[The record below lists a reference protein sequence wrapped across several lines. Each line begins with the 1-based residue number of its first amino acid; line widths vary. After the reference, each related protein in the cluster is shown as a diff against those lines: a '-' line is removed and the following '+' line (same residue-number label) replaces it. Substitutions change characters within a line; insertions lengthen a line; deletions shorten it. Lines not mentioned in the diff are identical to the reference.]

1 MSQIGYDVSRF
12 DVPQMY
18 GGRSIIDCP
27 STWKGTFNSGYLIPF
42 FWVPVLPG
50 DTMHLN
56 TTFFCRMSTQVLPPM
71 DNIYLDF
78 HFWYVADRLRWSNFR
93 KFMGEQENPGDSVDY
108 VEPIVNSGKDG
119 FDYET
124 VFDYIGVPPKVPNL
138 DVNAGLFRDMV
149 LIWNNFYRDE
159 NLQKSLPVNL
169 GDGPDPVTN
178 FPLLRRGKRGDY
190 FTVGM
195 ISPQKFGQP
204 VTLPLGQSAPVYAG
218 SVRHNLSF
226 GSLGINPICF
236 SVRASDGVWE
246 DLGGVNNSIGILGS
260 DGVTSTLPQGALYGS
275 GNAPAIAGNHV
286 FTPNNLYADLSD
298 ASSATINTIRQAVA
312 LQHFLE
318 RDMIR
323 GTRYFELVKSHFGVD
338 AEEPGW
344 LPEFIGG
351 TTSMIQTNVVPQTS
365 ASVDGVT
372 PQGNLSAYST
382 AGGTQ
387 IGFTRSFVEHGF
399 IIGFV
404 SARTDLTYQQGLDRL
419 LTKRTRYDYYWDELA
434 HLGYQDVRNKE
445 IYAQGKDVLN
455 STGTPVDE
463 DTFNYN
469 VRYDE
474 YRYKTS
480 LITGK
485 FRSSHPQSLQNYH
498 YSQYFANLPK
508 FNEEFIQVP
517 VGEDSPIRRSLAVT
531 DEPEFM
537 MDCFHDLT
545 KYTSVD
551 VDGTPGLMRL

>member
-18 GGRSIIDCP
+18 GGRSVIECP
-27 STWKGTFNSGYLIPF
+27 SNWKGTFNSGYLIPF
-42 FWVPVLPG
+42 FWCPVLPG

-56 TTFFCRMSTQVLPPM
+56 TTFFCRMSTQALPPM

-78 HFWYVADRLRWSNFR
+78 HFWFVADRLRWNNFR
-93 KFMGEQENPGDSVDY
+93 KFMGEQDNPGDSVDF
-108 VEPIVNSGKDG
+108 VEPVINSGKDG

-124 VFDYIGVPPKVPNL
+124 VFDYVGVPPKVPNL

-159 NLQKSLPVNL
+159 NLQKSLPINL
-169 GDGPDPVTN
+169 GDGPDPVSN

-204 VTLPLGQSAPVYAG
+204 VTLPLGQSAPVYMRQDNT
-218 SVRHNLSF
+218 VDYNKLSALTLYDNT
-226 GSLGINPICF
+226 GKRIS
-236 SVRASDGVWE
+236 SDGTHHFLSVSGGTTYSINQHPTDTVGYPAFVSAYV
-246 DLGGVNNSIGILGS
+246 DL
-260 DGVTSTLPQGALYGS
+260 TS
-275 GNAPAIAGNHV
+275 
-286 FTPNNLYADLSD
+286 

-338 AEEPGW
+338 AEEPSW

-419 LTKRTRYDYYWDELA
+419 LTKRTRYDYYWDDLA
-434 HLGYQDVRNKE
+434 HLGYQDVKNKE
-445 IYAQGKDVLN
+445 IYAQGKNVLN
-455 STGTPVDE
+455 SAGTPVDE

-531 DEPEFM
+531 TEPEFM

-551 VDGTPGLMRL
+551 VDGTPGLLRL

>member
-1 MSQIGYDVSRF
+1 MAQIGYDVSRF

-18 GGRSIIDCP
+18 GGRSIIECP

-42 FWVPVLPG
+42 FWCPVLPG
-50 DTMHLN
+50 DTIHLN

-78 HFWYVADRLRWSNFR
+78 HFWYVADRLRWNNFR

-108 VEPIVNSGKDG
+108 VEPVINSGKSG

-124 VFDYIGVPPKVPNL
+124 VFDYVGVPTKVPNL

-159 NLQKSLPVNL
+159 NLQDSLPVNL
-169 GDGPDPVTN
+169 GDGPDDVKN

-190 FTVGM
+190 FTTGM

-204 VTLPLGQSAPVYAG
+204 VTLPLGNKAPVYG
-218 SVRHNLSF
+218 TGKSIRF
-226 GSLGINPICF
+226 TDTQ
-236 SVRASDGVWE
+236 SDAVYA
-246 DLGGVNNSIGILGS
+246 L
-260 DGVTSTLPQGALYGS
+260 QRLYGGS
-275 GNAPAIAGNHV
+275 GTPTSSNVRLYTTSGTPSTNTNSSLKIAEKELGV
-286 FTPNNLYADLSD
+286 DSQMYADLSD
-298 ASSATINTIRQAVA
+298 ATSATINTVRTAFA

-318 RDMIR
+318 RDMVR
-323 GTRYFELVKSHFGVD
+323 GTRYYELIKSHFGVD
-338 AEEPGW
+338 AEEPSW

-365 ASVDGVT
+365 GTTDSS
-372 PQGNLSAYST
+372 PQGNLAAYST
-382 AGGTQ
+382 SGGTE
-387 IGFTRSFVEHGF
+387 IGFTHSFIDHGF
-399 IIGFV
+399 IIGFAC
-404 SARTDLTYQQGLDRL
+404 ARTDLTYQQGIDRL

-434 HLGYQDVRNKE
+434 HLGYQDVKNKE
-445 IYAQGKDVLN
+445 IFAQGKDVKDSLGN
-455 STGTPVDE
+455 VVD
-463 DTFNYN
+463 DGVFNYN

-474 YRYKTS
+474 YRFKNS
-480 LITGK
+480 LITGR

-498 YSQYFANLPK
+498 YSQYFKNLPK

-517 VGEDSPIRRSLAVT
+517 VGEDSPIRRSLAVL

-537 MDCFHDLT
+537 MDCYHDLV
-545 KYTSVD
+545 KFTSVD

>member
-1 MSQIGYDVSRF
+1 MLQIGYDVSRF

-18 GGRSIIDCP
+18 GTRSIIECP

-42 FWVPVLPG
+42 FWCPVLPG

-78 HFWYVADRLRWSNFR
+78 HFWFVADRLRWTNFR

-108 VEPIVNSGKDG
+108 VEPVINSGTNG
-119 FDYET
+119 FEYES
-124 VFDYIGVPPKVPNL
+124 VFDYVGVPPKIPNL
-138 DVNAGLFRDMV
+138 DVNAGLFRDMI

-159 NLQKSLPVNL
+159 NLQDALPVNL
-169 GDGPDPVTN
+169 DDGPDSVSN

-204 VTLPLGQSAPVYAG
+204 VSLPLGQKAPVIGVSPLNFTTKGTTSPVPTMLYINTDHPSG
-218 SVRHNLSF
+218 SSHPTGLDVM
-226 GSLGINPICF
+226 INK
-236 SVRASDGVWE
+236 SVVGDNPDSNNHGLYYSSGLQV
-246 DLGGVNNSIGILGS
+246 DLTNA
-260 DGVTSTLPQGALYGS
+260 TSS
-275 GNAPAIAGNHV
+275 
-286 FTPNNLYADLSD
+286 
-298 ASSATINTIRQAVA
+298 TINTIRQAVA

-338 AEEPGW
+338 AEEPSW

-365 ASVDGVT
+365 GTTDSS
-372 PQGNLSAYST
+372 PQANLSAYST

-404 SARTDLTYQQGLDRL
+404 CARTDLTYQQGLDRL
-419 LTKRTRYDYYWDELA
+419 LTKRTRYDYYWDDLA
-434 HLGYQDVRNKE
+434 HLGYQDVKNKE
-445 IYAQGKDVLN
+445 IYAQGKNVLN
-455 STGTPVDE
+455 SSGTPVDE

-474 YRYKTS
+474 YRFKTS

-498 YSQYFANLPK
+498 YSQYFDNLPK

-531 DEPEFM
+531 TEPEFM

-551 VDGTPGLMRL
+551 VDGTPGLLRL

>member
-1 MSQIGYDVSRF
+1 MNAHLIGKVH
-12 DVPQMY
+12 
-18 GGRSIIDCP
+18 
-27 STWKGTFNSGYLIPF
+27 FNSGYLIPF
-42 FWVPVLPG
+42 FWCPVLPG

-56 TTFFCRMSTQVLPPM
+56 STFFCRMSTQVLPPM

-78 HFWYVADRLRWSNFR
+78 HFWYVADRLRWDNFR
-93 KFMGEQENPGDSVDY
+93 KFMGEQENPGDSIDY
-108 VEPIVNSGKDG
+108 VEPVINSGSNG
-119 FDYET
+119 FDFES
-124 VFDYIGVPPKVPNL
+124 VFDYVGVPPKIPNL

-169 GDGPDPVTN
+169 GDGPDPVAN

-204 VTLPLGQSAPVYAG
+204 VTLPLGHSAPVVTTDVRNTVKAPLVWAG
-218 SVRHNLSF
+218 SVTPT
-226 GSLGINPICF
+226 GSY
-236 SVRASDGVWE
+236 SD
-246 DLGGVNNSIGILGS
+246 ITGS
-260 DGVTSTLPQGALYGS
+260 Y
-275 GNAPAIAGNHV
+275 NV
-286 FTPNNLYADLSD
+286 FTKGNQTVGRELTPDPASYYLAPVNLHADLTD
-298 ASSATINTIRQAVA
+298 ASSATINTIRQAIA

-338 AEEPGW
+338 AEEPSW

-365 ASVDGVT
+365 GTTDSS

-419 LTKRTRYDYYWDELA
+419 LTKRTRYDYYWDDLA
-434 HLGYQDVRNKE
+434 HLGYQDVKNKE
-445 IYAQGKDVLN
+445 IYAQGKNVLN
-455 STGTPVDE
+455 SAGTPVDE

-531 DEPEFM
+531 TEPEFM
-537 MDCFHDLT
+537 MDCFHDLV

-551 VDGTPGLMRL
+551 VDGTPGLLRL

>member
-1 MSQIGYDVSRF
+1 MSQIGYDVNRF

-18 GGRSIIDCP
+18 GARSLIECP

-78 HFWYVADRLRWSNFR
+78 HFWYVADRLRWKNFR
-93 KFMGEQENPGDSVDY
+93 KFMGEQDNPGDSVDY
-108 VEPIVNSGKDG
+108 VEPIINSGNSG
-119 FDYET
+119 FDYDS
-124 VFDYIGVPPKVPNL
+124 VFDYIGVPPKIPNL
-138 DVNAGLFRDMV
+138 DVNSGLFRDMV

-159 NLQKSLPVNL
+159 NLQDSLPVNL
-169 GDGPDPVTN
+169 DDGPDPVSN

-190 FTVGM
+190 FTCGM

-204 VTLPLGQSAPVYAG
+204 VTLPLGSTAPVIGNSPIRFSLVG
-218 SVRHNLSF
+218 SPDESHNLSAEAVP
-226 GSLGINPICF
+226 N
-236 SVRASDGVWE
+236 
-246 DLGGVNNSIGILGS
+246 
-260 DGVTSTLPQGALYGS
+260 TSTYSRVNFNGSTHSLSGAQRNLIYSS
-275 GNAPAIAGNHV
+275 GLQV
-286 FTPNNLYADLSD
+286 DLTS
-298 ASSATINTIRQAVA
+298 ATSATINTIRQAVA

-338 AEEPGW
+338 AEEPCW

-365 ASVDGVT
+365 GTTSDS
-372 PQGNLSAYST
+372 PQANLSAYST

-387 IGFTRSFVEHGF
+387 VGFTRSFVEHGF

-419 LTKRTRYDYYWDELA
+419 LTKRTRYDYYWDDLA
-434 HLGYQDVRNKE
+434 HLGYQAVKNKE
-445 IYAQGKDVLN
+445 IFAQGKNVLN
-455 STGTPVDE
+455 SSGTPVDE

-474 YRYKTS
+474 YRFKTS
-480 LITGK
+480 LITGR

-508 FNEEFIQVP
+508 FNDEFIQVP
-517 VGEDSPIRRSLAVT
+517 VGENSPIRRSLAVVT
-531 DEPEFM
+531 EPEFM
-537 MDCFHDLT
+537 MDCYHDLT

-551 VDGTPGLMRL
+551 VDGTPGLLRL

>member
-18 GGRSIIDCP
+18 GTRSVIECP
-27 STWKGTFNSGYLIPF
+27 SNWKGTFNSGYLIPF
-42 FWVPVLPG
+42 FWCPVLPG

-78 HFWYVADRLRWSNFR
+78 HFWFVADRLRWNNFR

-108 VEPIVNSGKDG
+108 VEPVINSGKNG
-119 FDYET
+119 FDYES

-159 NLQKSLPVNL
+159 NLQESLPVNL

-204 VTLPLGQSAPVYAG
+204 VSLPLGSQAPVYAG
-218 SVRHNLSF
+218 SNHSLSPQAQSIQPMRFGFRATSGEWITGIGKPELLGVSGSTGDSGCTLTGVPTTDAINTHVYTPRNLF
-226 GSLGINPICF
+226 
-236 SVRASDGVWE
+236 
-246 DLGGVNNSIGILGS
+246 
-260 DGVTSTLPQGALYGS
+260 
-275 GNAPAIAGNHV
+275 
-286 FTPNNLYADLSD
+286 ADLTQ

-338 AEEPGW
+338 AEEPSW

-372 PQGNLSAYST
+372 PQANLSAYST

-404 SARTDLTYQQGLDRL
+404 CARTDLTYQQGLDRL
-419 LTKRTRYDYYWDELA
+419 LTKRTRYDYYWDDLA
-434 HLGYQDVRNKE
+434 HLGYQDVKNKE
-445 IYAQGKDVLN
+445 IYAQGKNVLN
-455 STGTPVDE
+455 SSGSPVDD

-474 YRYKTS
+474 YRFKTS

-517 VGEDSPIRRSLAVT
+517 VDKDSPIRRSLAVVT
-531 DEPEFM
+531 EPEFM

-551 VDGTPGLMRL
+551 VDGTPGLLRL

>member
-18 GGRSIIDCP
+18 GTRSIIECP
-27 STWKGTFNSGYLIPF
+27 SDWKGTFNSGYLIPF
-42 FWVPVLPG
+42 FWCPVLPG

-56 TTFFCRMSTQVLPPM
+56 STFFCRMSTQVLPPM

-78 HFWYVADRLRWSNFR
+78 HFWYVADRLRWKNFR

-108 VEPIVNSGKDG
+108 VEPVINSGKNG
-119 FDYET
+119 FDFES
-124 VFDYIGVPPKVPNL
+124 VFDYIGVSPKVPNL

-159 NLQKSLPVNL
+159 NLQDALPVNL
-169 GDGPDPVTN
+169 GDGPDPVSN

-190 FTVGM
+190 FTCGM

-204 VTLPLGQSAPVYAG
+204 VTLPLGQSAPVYG
-218 SVRHNLSF
+218 LKNSTTGQL
-226 GSLGINPICF
+226 NPIRLQYIVP
-236 SVRASDGVWE
+236 SH
-246 DLGGVNNSIGILGS
+246 
-260 DGVTSTLPQGALYGS
+260 
-275 GNAPAIAGNHV
+275 GNAVFEMTRQGGTGATVNAMFNTREGVGDSAQGNVSIASKEYYEGKN
-286 FTPNNLYADLSD
+286 FAPLYADLTD
-298 ASSATINTIRQAVA
+298 ATSATINTIRQAVA

-338 AEEPGW
+338 AEEPSW

-365 ASVDGVT
+365 GSTEAS
-372 PQGNLSAYST
+372 PQANLSAYST

-404 SARTDLTYQQGLDRL
+404 CARTDLTYQQGIDRL
-419 LTKRTRYDYYWDELA
+419 LTKRSRYDYYWDDLA
-434 HLGYQDVRNKE
+434 HLGYQAVKNKE

-455 STGTPVDE
+455 SVGTPVDE

-474 YRYKTS
+474 YRFKTS

-498 YSQYFANLPK
+498 YSQYFGNLPK

-517 VGEDSPIRRSLAVT
+517 VGEDSPIRRSLAVQT
-531 DEPEFM
+531 EPEFM
-537 MDCFHDLT
+537 MDCFHDLI

-551 VDGTPGLMRL
+551 VDGTPGLLRL

>member
-18 GGRSIIDCP
+18 GTRSIIECP
-27 STWKGTFNSGYLIPF
+27 SNWKGTFNSGYLIPF
-42 FWVPVLPG
+42 FWCPVLPG

-78 HFWYVADRLRWSNFR
+78 HFWYVSDRLRWKNFR
-93 KFMGEQENPGDSVDY
+93 KFMGEQENPGDSVDF
-108 VEPIVNSGKDG
+108 VEPVINSGKNG
-119 FDYET
+119 FDYES

-159 NLQKSLPVNL
+159 NLQDSLPVNL
-169 GDGPDPVTN
+169 DDGPDPVSN

-204 VTLPLGQSAPVYAG
+204 VTLPLGQSAPVYG
-218 SVRHNLSF
+218 VENNRRGLNLVYSNPAHGQAQF
-226 GSLGINPICF
+226 ALQRDVISGVTNKGNATIYTVSGTPSSGNHEVSIAPKSLG
-236 SVRASDGVWE
+236 
-246 DLGGVNNSIGILGS
+246 L
-260 DGVTSTLPQGALYGS
+260 TPQ
-275 GNAPAIAGNHV
+275 
-286 FTPNNLYADLSD
+286 LYADLTD
-298 ASSATINTIRQAVA
+298 ATSSTINTIRQAVA

-338 AEEPGW
+338 AEEPSW

-365 ASVDGVT
+365 GTTTDS
-372 PQGNLSAYST
+372 PQANLSAYST

-404 SARTDLTYQQGLDRL
+404 CARTDLTYQQGLDRL
-419 LTKRTRYDYYWDELA
+419 LTKRTRYDYYWDDLA
-434 HLGYQDVRNKE
+434 HLGYQDVKNKE

-455 STGTPVDE
+455 SSGTPVDE

-474 YRYKTS
+474 YRFKTS

-531 DEPEFM
+531 TEPEFM
-537 MDCFHDLT
+537 MDCFHDLI

-551 VDGTPGLMRL
+551 VDGTPGLLRL

>member
-18 GGRSIIDCP
+18 GTRSVIECP
-27 STWKGTFNSGYLIPF
+27 SNWKGTFNSGYLIPF
-42 FWVPVLPG
+42 FWCPVLPG

-78 HFWYVADRLRWSNFR
+78 HFWFVADRLRWNNFR

-108 VEPIVNSGKDG
+108 VEPVINSGTNG
-119 FDYET
+119 FDYES

-159 NLQKSLPVNL
+159 NLQDSLPVNL
-169 GDGPDPVTN
+169 GDGPDPVSN

-195 ISPQKFGQP
+195 ISPQKFGQS
-204 VTLPLGQSAPVYAG
+204 VTLPLGSTAPVYGLKNPTTGQLNPMRFQYIVPSHGTAVFEMTRQG
-218 SVRHNLSF
+218 GTGATVNAMLNTREGTGDTAQGNVSV
-226 GSLGINPICF
+226 
-236 SVRASDGVWE
+236 ASKEYYEGK
-246 DLGGVNNSIGILGS
+246 N
-260 DGVTSTLPQGALYGS
+260 Y
-275 GNAPAIAGNHV
+275 AP
-286 FTPNNLYADLSD
+286 LYADLTD
-298 ASSATINTIRQAVA
+298 ATSATINTIRQAVA

-338 AEEPGW
+338 AEEPSW

-365 ASVDGVT
+365 GTTDAS
-372 PQGNLSAYST
+372 PQANLSAYST

-404 SARTDLTYQQGLDRL
+404 CARTDLTYQQGLDRL
-419 LTKRTRYDYYWDELA
+419 LSKRTRYDYYWDDLA
-434 HLGYQDVRNKE
+434 HLGYQDVKNKE
-445 IYAQGKDVLN
+445 IFAQGKNVLN
-455 STGTPVDE
+455 TAGSPVDD

-474 YRYKTS
+474 YRFKTS

-517 VGEDSPIRRSLAVT
+517 VGKDSPIRRSLAVV
-531 DEPEFM
+531 DEPEFL
-537 MDCFHDLT
+537 MDCYHDLV

>member
-18 GGRSIIDCP
+18 GGRSVIECP
-27 STWKGTFNSGYLIPF
+27 SNWKGTFNSGYLIPF
-42 FWVPVLPG
+42 FWCPVLPG

-78 HFWYVADRLRWSNFR
+78 HFWYVADRLRWNNFR
-93 KFMGEQENPGDSVDY
+93 KFMGEQENPGDSIDF
-108 VEPIVNSGKDG
+108 VEPVINSGKDG

-124 VFDYIGVPPKVPNL
+124 VFDYVGVPPKVPNL
-138 DVNAGLFRDMV
+138 DVDAGLFRDMV

-169 GDGPDPVTN
+169 DDGPDPVTN

-204 VTLPLGQSAPVYAG
+204 VTLPLGQSAPVLTSHDPVVSGPHPSLAWKLVSGASSAFPSPSY
-218 SVRHNLSF
+218 
-226 GSLGINPICF
+226 SLG
-236 SVRASDGVWE
+236 
-246 DLGGVNNSIGILGS
+246 
-260 DGVTSTLPQGALYGS
+260 TSTANRGSFDTCLLGASGSSVIGNSDLY
-275 GNAPAIAGNHV
+275 PD
-286 FTPNNLYADLSD
+286 NLYADLTN
-298 ASSATINTIRQAVA
+298 ASSATINTIRQAIA

-338 AEEPGW
+338 AEEPSW

-365 ASVDGVT
+365 GTTDAS
-372 PQGNLSAYST
+372 PQANLSAYST

-419 LTKRTRYDYYWDELA
+419 LTKRTRYDYYWDDLA
-434 HLGYQDVRNKE
+434 HLGYQDVKNKE

-455 STGTPVDE
+455 SAGTPVDE

-531 DEPEFM
+531 TEPEFM
-537 MDCFHDLT
+537 MDCFLDLT

>member
-18 GGRSIIDCP
+18 GTRSIIECP

-42 FWVPVLPG
+42 FWCPVLPG

-78 HFWYVADRLRWSNFR
+78 HFWFVADRLRWNNFR
-93 KFMGEQENPGDSVDY
+93 KFMGEQENPGDSVDF
-108 VEPIVNSGKDG
+108 VEPVINSGKNG
-119 FDYET
+119 FEYES
-124 VFDYIGVPPKVPNL
+124 VFDYVGVPPKIPNL

-159 NLQKSLPVNL
+159 NLQDSLPVNL
-169 GDGPDPVTN
+169 GDGPDPVSN

-204 VTLPLGQSAPVYAG
+204 VTLPLGQKAPIIANSAFQLTSDKVSTVHSLYTTADANVDGHPSSSDVYIAKAVRGNVSGTETVPLKYGAG
-218 SVRHNLSF
+218 LEV
-226 GSLGINPICF
+226 
-236 SVRASDGVWE
+236 
-246 DLGGVNNSIGILGS
+246 DL
-260 DGVTSTLPQGALYGS
+260 T
-275 GNAPAIAGNHV
+275 NA
-286 FTPNNLYADLSD
+286 T
-298 ASSATINTIRQAVA
+298 SATINTIRQAVA

-338 AEEPGW
+338 AEEPSW

-351 TTSMIQTNVVPQTS
+351 TTSMIQTNVVAQTS
-365 ASVDGVT
+365 GTTDAS

-404 SARTDLTYQQGLDRL
+404 CARTDLTYQQGLDRL
-419 LTKRTRYDYYWDELA
+419 LTKRTRYDYYWDDLA
-434 HLGYQDVRNKE
+434 HLGYQNVKNKE
-445 IYAQGKDVLN
+445 IYAQGKNVLN
-455 STGTPVDE
+455 SSGTPVDE

-474 YRYKTS
+474 YRFKTS

-498 YSQYFANLPK
+498 YSQYFDNLPK

-531 DEPEFM
+531 TEPEFM
-537 MDCFHDLT
+537 MDCFHDLI

-551 VDGTPGLMRL
+551 VDGTPGLLRL

>member
-78 HFWYVADRLRWSNFR
+78 HFWFVADRLRWNNFR
-93 KFMGEQENPGDSVDY
+93 KFMGEQENPGDSIDY
-108 VEPIVNSGKDG
+108 VEPVVNSGKTG

-138 DVNAGLFRDMV
+138 DVDCGLFRDMV

-169 GDGPDPVTN
+169 DDGPDPITN

-204 VTLPLGQSAPVYAG
+204 VTLPLGHYAPVITSPDH
-218 SVRHNLSF
+218 SVSGPHP
-226 GSLGINPICF
+226 SLGWKHI
-236 SVRASDGVWE
+236 SGS
-246 DLGGVNNSIGILGS
+246 NSAFPTPGYLIGTDTANRGSFQTNLFTLGS
-260 DGVTSTLPQGALYGS
+260 SNVVANSDIYPD
-275 GNAPAIAGNHV
+275 
-286 FTPNNLYADLSD
+286 NLIADLTS
-298 ASSATINTIRQAVA
+298 ASSATINTIRQAFA

-338 AEEPGW
+338 SEEPSW

-434 HLGYQDVRNKE
+434 HLGYQEVKNKE
-445 IYAQGKDVLN
+445 IFAQGKDV
-455 STGTPVDE
+455 VDSIGVPIDE
-463 DTFNYN
+463 GTFNYN

-480 LITGK
+480 LITGR

-498 YSQYFANLPK
+498 YSQYFGELPK

-517 VGEDSPIRRSLAVT
+517 VGEDSPIRRSLAVV

-545 KYTSVD
+545 KFTSVD

>member
-1 MSQIGYDVSRF
+1 
-12 DVPQMY
+12 
-18 GGRSIIDCP
+18 
-27 STWKGTFNSGYLIPF
+27 
-42 FWVPVLPG
+42 
-50 DTMHLN
+50 
-56 TTFFCRMSTQVLPPM
+56 
-71 DNIYLDF
+71 
-78 HFWYVADRLRWSNFR
+78 
-93 KFMGEQENPGDSVDY
+93 
-108 VEPIVNSGKDG
+108 
-119 FDYET
+119 
-124 VFDYIGVPPKVPNL
+124 
-138 DVNAGLFRDMV
+138 MV

-159 NLQKSLPVNL
+159 NLQKSLPINL

-204 VTLPLGQSAPVYAG
+204 VTLPLGQSAPVYMRG
-218 SVRHNLSF
+218 DNV
-226 GSLGINPICF
+226 
-236 SVRASDGVWE
+236 
-246 DLGGVNNSIGILGS
+246 
-260 DGVTSTLPQGALYGS
+260 LPQGQLSALTLYDNTGKRISADGGMHLLGVS
-275 GNAPAIAGNHV
+275 GGTSYSLNENPTSVAGYPAFVSAYV
-286 FTPNNLYADLSD
+286 DLTS

-338 AEEPGW
+338 SEEPSW

-399 IIGFV
+399 IVGFV

-419 LTKRTRYDYYWDELA
+419 LTKRTRYDYYWDDLA
-434 HLGYQDVRNKE
+434 HLGYQDVKNKE
-445 IYAQGKDVLN
+445 IYAQGKNVLDASGN
-455 STGTPVDE
+455 PVDE
-463 DTFNYN
+463 GTFNYN

-531 DEPEFM
+531 TEPEFM

-545 KYTSVD
+545 KFTSVD

>member
-1 MSQIGYDVSRF
+1 MSQIGYDVNRF

-18 GGRSIIDCP
+18 GTRSIIECP

-78 HFWYVADRLRWSNFR
+78 HFWFVADRLRWNNFR
-93 KFMGEQENPGDSVDY
+93 KFMGEQDNPRDSVDF
-108 VEPIVNSGKDG
+108 VEPVINSGKNG
-119 FDYET
+119 FDYES
-124 VFDYIGVPPKVPNL
+124 VFDYVGVPPKVPNL

-159 NLQKSLPVNL
+159 NLQDSLPVNL
-169 GDGPDPVTN
+169 DDGPDPVSN

-190 FTVGM
+190 FTCGM

-204 VTLPLGQSAPVYAG
+204 VTLPLGESAPVYGTGKALRVAQVNDLSKPFLLRVDN
-218 SVRHNLSF
+218 SVTNGKGVIKAVNLQGENYTTNGNLYLS
-226 GSLGINPICF
+226 PK
-236 SVRASDGVWE
+236 ASGVE
-246 DLGGVNNSIGILGS
+246 S
-260 DGVTSTLPQGALYGS
+260 Q
-275 GNAPAIAGNHV
+275 
-286 FTPNNLYADLSD
+286 LYADLSD
-298 ASSATINTIRQAVA
+298 ATSATINTIRQAVA

-338 AEEPGW
+338 AEEPSW

-365 ASVDGVT
+365 GTTTES
-372 PQGNLSAYST
+372 PQANLSAYST

-404 SARTDLTYQQGLDRL
+404 CARTDLTYQQGLDRL
-419 LTKRTRYDYYWDELA
+419 LTKRTRYDYYWDDLA
-434 HLGYQDVRNKE
+434 HLGYQDVKNKE
-445 IYAQGKDVLN
+445 IFAQGKDVLN
-455 STGTPVDE
+455 STGSPVDD

-474 YRYKTS
+474 YRFKTS

-508 FNEEFIQVP
+508 FNDEFIQVP
-517 VGEDSPIRRSLAVT
+517 VGADSPIRRSLAVVT
-531 DEPEFM
+531 EPEFM
-537 MDCFHDLT
+537 MDCYHDLT

-551 VDGTPGLMRL
+551 VDGTPGLLRL

>member
-18 GGRSIIDCP
+18 GGRSVIECP
-27 STWKGTFNSGYLIPF
+27 SNWKGTFNSGYLIPF
-42 FWVPVLPG
+42 FWCPVLPG

-78 HFWYVADRLRWSNFR
+78 HFWYVADRLRWNNFR
-93 KFMGEQENPGDSVDY
+93 KFMGEQENPGDSIDY
-108 VEPIVNSGKDG
+108 VEPVVNSGANG
-119 FDYET
+119 FDFET

-159 NLQKSLPVNL
+159 NLQNSLPVNL

-204 VTLPLGQSAPVYAG
+204 VTLPLGHSAPVVTSDVRNSVKAPLVWAG
-218 SVRHNLSF
+218 SSTPTGSYSTPTGSYNVFIKSGQTIGRELTPDPGSYYLAPVNL
-226 GSLGINPICF
+226 
-236 SVRASDGVWE
+236 
-246 DLGGVNNSIGILGS
+246 
-260 DGVTSTLPQGALYGS
+260 
-275 GNAPAIAGNHV
+275 H
-286 FTPNNLYADLSD
+286 ADLTD
-298 ASSATINTIRQAVA
+298 ASSATINTIRQAIA

-338 AEEPGW
+338 SEEPSW

-365 ASVDGVT
+365 GTTDTS
-372 PQGNLSAYST
+372 PQANLSAYST

-419 LTKRTRYDYYWDELA
+419 LTKRTRYDYYWDDLA
-434 HLGYQDVRNKE
+434 HLGYQDVKNKE
-445 IYAQGKDVLN
+445 IYAQGKNVLN
-455 STGTPVDE
+455 TSGTPVDE

-531 DEPEFM
+531 SEPEFM

>member
-18 GGRSIIDCP
+18 GGRSVIECP
-27 STWKGTFNSGYLIPF
+27 SNWKGTFNSGYLIPF

-78 HFWYVADRLRWSNFR
+78 HFWFVADRLRWNNFR
-93 KFMGEQENPGDSVDY
+93 KFMGEQDNPGDSVDF
-108 VEPIVNSGKDG
+108 VEPVINSGKDG

-124 VFDYIGVPPKVPNL
+124 VFDYVGVPPKVPNL

-169 GDGPDPVTN
+169 GDGPDPVAN

-195 ISPQKFGQP
+195 ISPQKFGSP
-204 VTLPLGQSAPVYAG
+204 VTLPLGQSAPVYVGGPQENLTYLNKKLSSSYHSLSWAASADG
-218 SVRHNLSF
+218 HGNWSV
-226 GSLGINPICF
+226 P
-236 SVRASDGVWE
+236 ASNHHIAIQGGTGNSGQGVE
-246 DLGGVNNSIGILGS
+246 
-260 DGVTSTLPQGALYGS
+260 PQNYSGALIPS
-275 GNAPAIAGNHV
+275 
-286 FTPNNLYADLSD
+286 NLIVDLTS

-338 AEEPGW
+338 SEEPSW

-365 ASVDGVT
+365 GTTADS
-372 PQGNLSAYST
+372 PQANLSAYST

-419 LTKRTRYDYYWDELA
+419 LTKRTRYDYYWDDLA
-434 HLGYQDVRNKE
+434 HLGYQDVKNKE
-445 IYAQGKDVLN
+445 IYAQGKGVLN
-455 STGTPVDE
+455 SAGTPVDE

-498 YSQYFANLPK
+498 YSQYFGNLPK

-531 DEPEFM
+531 TEPEFM

>member
-18 GGRSIIDCP
+18 GTRSIIECP

-42 FWVPVLPG
+42 FWCPVLPG

-78 HFWYVADRLRWSNFR
+78 HFWYVADRLRWNNFR

-108 VEPIVNSGKDG
+108 VEPVVNSGKNG
-119 FDYET
+119 FDYES
-124 VFDYIGVPPKVPNL
+124 VFDYVGVPPKVPNV

-159 NLQKSLPVNL
+159 NLQDSLPVNL
-169 GDGPDPVTN
+169 GDGPDPISN

-204 VTLPLGQSAPVYAG
+204 VTLPLGQSAPVYGKGQNGLTLTYANSQYSGPTFALERAG
-218 SVRHNLSF
+218 GTDSRTNL
-226 GSLGINPICF
+226 N
-236 SVRASDGVWE
+236 VY
-246 DLGGVNNSIGILGS
+246 
-260 DGVTSTLPQGALYGS
+260 TLS
-275 GNAPAIAGNHV
+275 GTGTTGPHQLNVARKGEGPA
-286 FTPNNLYADLSD
+286 NLYADLSD
-298 ASSATINTIRQAVA
+298 ATSATINTIRQAVA

-323 GTRYFELVKSHFGVD
+323 GTRYFELVRSHFGVD
-338 AEEPGW
+338 AEEPSW

-365 ASVDGVT
+365 SSTDVS
-372 PQGNLSAYST
+372 PQANLSAYST
-382 AGGTQ
+382 SGGTQ
-387 IGFTRSFVEHGF
+387 VGFTRSFVEHGF

-404 SARTDLTYQQGLDRL
+404 CARTDLTYQQGLDRL
-419 LTKRTRYDYYWDELA
+419 LTKRTRYDYYWDDLA
-434 HLGYQDVRNKE
+434 HLGYQDVKNKE
-445 IYAQGKDVLN
+445 IYVQGKDVKN
-455 STGTPVDE
+455 SSGTPVDE

-474 YRYKTS
+474 YRFKIS

-498 YSQYFANLPK
+498 YSQYFGSLPK

-517 VGEDSPIRRSLAVT
+517 VGENSPIRRSLAVV

-551 VDGTPGLMRL
+551 VDGTPGLLRL

>member
-18 GGRSIIDCP
+18 GTRSVIECP
-27 STWKGTFNSGYLIPF
+27 SNWKGTFNSGYLIPF
-42 FWVPVLPG
+42 FWCPVLPG

-78 HFWYVADRLRWSNFR
+78 HFWFVADRLRWDNFR
-93 KFMGEQENPGDSVDY
+93 RFMGEQDNPGDSVDF
-108 VEPIVNSGKDG
+108 VEPVINSGVDG

-124 VFDYIGVPPKVPNL
+124 VFDYVGVPPKVPNL

-159 NLQKSLPVNL
+159 NLQDSLPVNL
-169 GDGPDPVTN
+169 GDGPDPVSN

-190 FTVGM
+190 FTTGM

-204 VTLPLGQSAPVYAG
+204 VTLPLGSKAPVIANSAFQLTSDLVSTNHSLYTSADANISG
-218 SVRHNLSF
+218 HPSSSDVYISKSVR
-226 GSLGINPICF
+226 GS
-236 SVRASDGVWE
+236 ASGTDAVPLKYGAGLQV
-246 DLGGVNNSIGILGS
+246 DL
-260 DGVTSTLPQGALYGS
+260 T
-275 GNAPAIAGNHV
+275 NA
-286 FTPNNLYADLSD
+286 T
-298 ASSATINTIRQAVA
+298 SATINTIRQAFA

-323 GTRYFELVKSHFGVD
+323 GSRYFELVKSHFGVD
-338 AEEPGW
+338 AEEPSW

-365 ASVDGVT
+365 GTTDAS
-372 PQGNLSAYST
+372 PQANLSAYST

-404 SARTDLTYQQGLDRL
+404 CARTDLTYQQGLDRL
-419 LTKRTRYDYYWDELA
+419 LSKRTRYDYYWDDLA
-434 HLGYQDVRNKE
+434 HLGYQDVKNKE
-445 IYAQGKDVLN
+445 IFAQGKNVLN
-455 STGTPVDE
+455 DAGSPVDD

-474 YRYKTS
+474 YRFKTS

-517 VGEDSPIRRSLAVT
+517 VGEDSPIRRSLAVV
-531 DEPEFM
+531 DEPEFL
-537 MDCFHDLT
+537 MDCYHDLV

>member
-18 GGRSIIDCP
+18 GTRSIIECP
-27 STWKGTFNSGYLIPF
+27 SDWKGTFNSGYLIPF
-42 FWVPVLPG
+42 FWCPVLPG

-78 HFWYVADRLRWSNFR
+78 HFWYVADRLRWTNFR

-108 VEPIVNSGKDG
+108 VEPIINSGKTG
-119 FDYET
+119 FDFES
-124 VFDYIGVPPKVPNL
+124 VFDYIGVSPKVPNL

-159 NLQKSLPVNL
+159 NLQDSLPVNL

-190 FTVGM
+190 FTCGM

-204 VTLPLGQSAPVYAG
+204 VTLPLGQSAPVYG
-218 SVRHNLSF
+218 VENNRRGLNLVYANPSYGNAQF
-226 GSLGINPICF
+226 ALQRDAISGVTNKGNATIYTVSGTPDSANHEVTIAPKSLG
-236 SVRASDGVWE
+236 
-246 DLGGVNNSIGILGS
+246 L
-260 DGVTSTLPQGALYGS
+260 TPQ
-275 GNAPAIAGNHV
+275 
-286 FTPNNLYADLSD
+286 LYADLTD
-298 ASSATINTIRQAVA
+298 ATSSTINTIRQAVA

-338 AEEPGW
+338 AEEPSW

-365 ASVDGVT
+365 GTTTDS
-372 PQGNLSAYST
+372 PQANLSAYST

-404 SARTDLTYQQGLDRL
+404 CARTDLTYQQGLDRL
-419 LTKRTRYDYYWDELA
+419 LTKRTRYDYYWDDLA
-434 HLGYQDVRNKE
+434 HLGYQDVKNKE

-455 STGTPVDE
+455 SSGTPVDE
-463 DTFNYN
+463 DTFCYN

-474 YRYKTS
+474 YRFKNS
-480 LITGK
+480 LVTGR

-531 DEPEFM
+531 TEPEFM
-537 MDCFHDLT
+537 MDCFHDLI

-551 VDGTPGLMRL
+551 VDGTPGLLRL

>member
-18 GGRSIIDCP
+18 GTRSIIECP
-27 STWKGTFNSGYLIPF
+27 SNWKGTFNSGYLIPF
-42 FWVPVLPG
+42 FWCPVLPG

-78 HFWYVADRLRWSNFR
+78 HFWFVADRLRWNNFR
-93 KFMGEQENPGDSVDY
+93 KFMGEQDNPGDSVDY
-108 VEPIVNSGKDG
+108 VEPVINSGANG
-119 FDYET
+119 FDYES

-159 NLQKSLPVNL
+159 NLQDSLPVNL
-169 GDGPDPVTN
+169 GDGPDPVSN

-190 FTVGM
+190 FTCGM

-204 VTLPLGQSAPVYAG
+204 VTLPLGQSAPVYG
-218 SVRHNLSF
+218 QL
-226 GSLGINPICF
+226 NP
-236 SVRASDGVWE
+236 
-246 DLGGVNNSIGILGS
+246 
-260 DGVTSTLPQGALYGS
+260 STGQLNPMRFQYIVPS
-275 GNAPAIAGNHV
+275 HGNAVFEMTRQGGTGSIVNAMLNTREGTGDTAQGNISLASKEYYEGKNYA
-286 FTPNNLYADLSD
+286 PLYADLSD
-298 ASSATINTIRQAVA
+298 ATSATINTIRQAVA

-338 AEEPGW
+338 SEEPSW

-365 ASVDGVT
+365 GTTTDS
-372 PQGNLSAYST
+372 PQANLSAYST

-404 SARTDLTYQQGLDRL
+404 CARTDLTYQQGLDRL
-419 LTKRTRYDYYWDELA
+419 LTKRTRYDYYWDDLA
-434 HLGYQDVRNKE
+434 HLGYQDVKNKE
-445 IYAQGKDVLN
+445 IYAQGKNVLN
-455 STGTPVDE
+455 STGSPVDD

-474 YRYKTS
+474 YRFKTS

-517 VGEDSPIRRSLAVT
+517 VGSDSPIRRSLAVVT
-531 DEPEFM
+531 EPEFM

-551 VDGTPGLMRL
+551 VDGTPGLLRL

>member
-18 GGRSIIDCP
+18 GGRSVIECP
-27 STWKGTFNSGYLIPF
+27 SNWKGTFNSGYLIPF
-42 FWVPVLPG
+42 FWCPVLPG

-78 HFWYVADRLRWSNFR
+78 HFWYVADRLRWNNFR

-108 VEPIVNSGKDG
+108 VEPVVNSGSNG
-119 FDYET
+119 FDFET

-169 GDGPDPVTN
+169 DDGPDPVAN

-204 VTLPLGQSAPVYAG
+204 VTLPLGHSAPVVTSNTPVVTG
-218 SVRHNLSF
+218 SHP
-226 GSLGINPICF
+226 SLGWRLSSGTVPAYPAPDYLLGTF
-236 SVRASDGVWE
+236 SA
-246 DLGGVNNSIGILGS
+246 NSGMTQ
-260 DGVTSTLPQGALYGS
+260 TSLYTR
-275 GNAPAIAGNHV
+275 GNAQVVDNSDIYPD
-286 FTPNNLYADLSD
+286 NLYADLTN
-298 ASSATINTIRQAVA
+298 ATSSTINTIRQAVA

-318 RDMIR
+318 RDMVR

-338 AEEPGW
+338 SEEPSW

-365 ASVDGVT
+365 GTTDTS
-372 PQGNLSAYST
+372 PQANLSAYST

-387 IGFTRSFVEHGF
+387 IGFTRSFLEHGF

-419 LTKRTRYDYYWDELA
+419 LTKRTRYDYYWDDLA
-434 HLGYQDVRNKE
+434 HLGYQDVKNKE
-445 IYAQGKDVLN
+445 IYAQGKNVLN
-455 STGTPVDE
+455 SSGTPVDE

-531 DEPEFM
+531 SEPEFM

>member
-1 MSQIGYDVSRF
+1 MSQIGYDLSRF

-18 GGRSIIDCP
+18 GTRSIIECP

-78 HFWYVADRLRWSNFR
+78 HFWFVADRLRWKNFR
-93 KFMGEQENPGDSVDY
+93 KFMGEQDNPGDSVDF
-108 VEPIVNSGKDG
+108 VEPVINSGKNG
-119 FDYET
+119 FDYES
-124 VFDYIGVPPKVPNL
+124 VFDYVGVPPKVPNL

-159 NLQKSLPVNL
+159 NLQDSLPVNL
-169 GDGPDPVTN
+169 DDGPDPVSN

-190 FTVGM
+190 FTCGM

-204 VTLPLGQSAPVYAG
+204 VTLPLGSSAPVYGTG
-218 SVRHNLSF
+218 SNLRFVMGSKPNDAVYTIARDVDGNISSGVVSGTASTTR
-226 GSLGINPICF
+226 GSL
-236 SVRASDGVWE
+236 
-246 DLGGVNNSIGILGS
+246 
-260 DGVTSTLPQGALYGS
+260 
-275 GNAPAIAGNHV
+275 AIATKESGV
-286 FTPNNLYADLSD
+286 ASQIYADLSD
-298 ASSATINTIRQAVA
+298 ATSATINTIRQAVA

-338 AEEPGW
+338 AEEPSW

-365 ASVDGVT
+365 GTTTDS
-372 PQGNLSAYST
+372 PQANLSAYST

-404 SARTDLTYQQGLDRL
+404 CARTDLTYQQGLDRL
-419 LTKRTRYDYYWDELA
+419 LTKRTRYDYYWDDLA
-434 HLGYQDVRNKE
+434 HLGYQNVKNKE

-455 STGTPVDE
+455 STGSPVDD

-474 YRYKTS
+474 YRFKTS

-508 FNEEFIQVP
+508 FNDEFIQVP
-517 VGEDSPIRRSLAVT
+517 VGENSPIRRSLAVVT
-531 DEPEFM
+531 EPEFM
-537 MDCFHDLT
+537 MDCYHDLT

-551 VDGTPGLMRL
+551 VDGTPGLLRL

>member
-18 GGRSIIDCP
+18 GTRSIIECP
-27 STWKGTFNSGYLIPF
+27 SNWKGTFNSGYLIPF
-42 FWVPVLPG
+42 FWCPVLPG

-78 HFWYVADRLRWSNFR
+78 HFWYVADRLRWNNFR

-108 VEPIVNSGKDG
+108 VEPIINSGKNG
-119 FDYET
+119 FDYES

-159 NLQKSLPVNL
+159 NLQDSLPVNL
-169 GDGPDPVTN
+169 GDGPDPVSN

-204 VTLPLGQSAPVYAG
+204 VTLPLGSQAPVYAG
-218 SVRHNLSF
+218 NNHLLSPKAQPVQPMRF
-226 GSLGINPICF
+226 GYRTSSGDWGIGLSEPELLAV
-236 SVRASDGVWE
+236 SGSTSSDGCTLSGIPTH
-246 DLGGVNNSIGILGS
+246 DSINS
-260 DGVTSTLPQGALYGS
+260 
-275 GNAPAIAGNHV
+275 HV
-286 FTPNNLYADLSD
+286 YTPRNLFADLTQ

-338 AEEPGW
+338 AEEPSW

-351 TTSMIQTNVVPQTS
+351 TTSMIHTNVVPQTS
-365 ASVDGVT
+365 GTTADS
-372 PQGNLSAYST
+372 PQANLSAYST
-382 AGGTQ
+382 SGGTQ

-404 SARTDLTYQQGLDRL
+404 CARTDLTYQQGLDRL
-419 LTKRTRYDYYWDELA
+419 LTKRTRYDYYWDDLA
-434 HLGYQDVRNKE
+434 HLGYQDVKNKE

-455 STGTPVDE
+455 TSGTPVDE

-474 YRYKTS
+474 YRFKTS

-531 DEPEFM
+531 TEPEFM
-537 MDCFHDLT
+537 MDCYHDLT

-551 VDGTPGLMRL
+551 IDGTPGLLRL

>member
-1 MSQIGYDVSRF
+1 MSQIGYDVNRF

-18 GGRSIIDCP
+18 GTRSIIECP

-78 HFWYVADRLRWSNFR
+78 HFWFVADRLRWKNFR
-93 KFMGEQENPGDSVDY
+93 KFMGEQDNPGDSISF
-108 VEPIVNSGKDG
+108 VEPVINSGKNG
-119 FDYET
+119 FDYES

-159 NLQKSLPVNL
+159 NLQDSLPVNL
-169 GDGPDPVTN
+169 DDGPDPVSN

-190 FTVGM
+190 FTCGM

-204 VTLPLGQSAPVYAG
+204 VTLPLGESAPVYG
-218 SVRHNLSF
+218 T
-226 GSLGINPICF
+226 GK
-236 SVRASDGVWE
+236 
-246 DLGGVNNSIGILGS
+246 
-260 DGVTSTLPQGALYGS
+260 ALRV
-275 GNAPAIAGNHV
+275 AQQ
-286 FTPNNLYADLSD
+286 ADLSKAFLLRVDNTISSGKGTIKAVDLSGENYTTNGNLYIAPKETGVPSGMYVDLTD
-298 ASSATINTIRQAVA
+298 ATSATINTIRQAVA

-338 AEEPGW
+338 SEEPSW

-365 ASVDGVT
+365 GTTDSS
-372 PQGNLSAYST
+372 PQANLSAYST

-404 SARTDLTYQQGLDRL
+404 CARTDLTYQQGLDRL
-419 LTKRTRYDYYWDELA
+419 LTKRTRYDYYWDDLA
-434 HLGYQDVRNKE
+434 HLGYQDVKNKE
-445 IYAQGKDVLN
+445 IYAQGKNVLN
-455 STGTPVDE
+455 STGSPVD
-463 DTFNYN
+463 DDIFNYN

-474 YRYKTS
+474 YRFKTS

-498 YSQYFANLPK
+498 YSQYFGSLPK
-508 FNEEFIQVP
+508 FNDEFIQVP
-517 VGEDSPIRRSLAVT
+517 VGEDSPIRRSLAVVT
-531 DEPEFM
+531 EPEFM
-537 MDCFHDLT
+537 MDCYHDLT

-551 VDGTPGLMRL
+551 VDGTPGLLRL

>member
-18 GGRSIIDCP
+18 GTRSIIECP
-27 STWKGTFNSGYLIPF
+27 SNWKGTFNSGYLIPF
-42 FWVPVLPG
+42 FWCPVLPG

-56 TTFFCRMSTQVLPPM
+56 TTFFCRMSTQALPPM

-78 HFWYVADRLRWSNFR
+78 HFWYVADRLRWNNFR
-93 KFMGEQENPGDSVDY
+93 KFMGEQEKPGDSVDY
-108 VEPIVNSGKDG
+108 VEPVINSGKNG
-119 FDYET
+119 FDFES
-124 VFDYIGVPPKVPNL
+124 VFDYVGVPPKVPNL

-159 NLQKSLPVNL
+159 NLQDALPVNL
-169 GDGPDPVTN
+169 NDGPDPVSN

-204 VTLPLGQSAPVYAG
+204 VTLPLGSQAPVYAG
-218 SVRHNLSF
+218 DNHGFAPNAQQIQPLRF
-226 GSLGINPICF
+226 GIQNDRGEWKYGVSTPETLCVKG
-236 SVRASDGVWE
+236 DGV
-246 DLGGVNNSIGILGS
+246 DVGCTLSGHTTQNTNSR
-260 DGVTSTLPQGALYGS
+260 
-275 GNAPAIAGNHV
+275 HV
-286 FTPNNLYADLSD
+286 YTPRNLFADLTQ
-298 ASSATINTIRQAVA
+298 ASSATVNTIRQAVA

-338 AEEPGW
+338 AEEPSW

-365 ASVDGVT
+365 GTTSDS
-372 PQGNLSAYST
+372 PQANLSAYST

-404 SARTDLTYQQGLDRL
+404 CARTDLTYQQGLDRL
-419 LTKRTRYDYYWDELA
+419 LTKRTRYDYYWDDLA
-434 HLGYQDVRNKE
+434 HLGYQAVKNKE
-445 IYAQGKDVLN
+445 IYAQGKDVKN
-455 STGTPVDE
+455 SSGTPVDE

-474 YRYKTS
+474 YRFKTS

-517 VGEDSPIRRSLAVT
+517 VGENSPIRRSLAVT
-531 DEPEFM
+531 SEPEFM
-537 MDCFHDLT
+537 MDCYHDLT

-551 VDGTPGLMRL
+551 IDGTPGLLRL

>member
-18 GGRSIIDCP
+18 GSRSVIECP
-27 STWKGTFNSGYLIPF
+27 SNWKGTFNSGYLIPF
-42 FWVPVLPG
+42 FWCPVLPG

-78 HFWYVADRLRWSNFR
+78 HFWYVADRLRWNNFR

-108 VEPIVNSGKDG
+108 VEPVVNSGKNG

-159 NLQKSLPVNL
+159 NLQDSLPVNL
-169 GDGPDPVTN
+169 GDGPDPVSN

-204 VTLPLGQSAPVYAG
+204 VTLPLGQSAPVYG
-218 SVRHNLSF
+218 VETNRRGLNLVYSNPSYGTAQF
-226 GSLGINPICF
+226 ALQRDEISGVINKGNATIYTVSGTPASGNHEVSIAPKSLG
-236 SVRASDGVWE
+236 
-246 DLGGVNNSIGILGS
+246 L
-260 DGVTSTLPQGALYGS
+260 TPQ
-275 GNAPAIAGNHV
+275 
-286 FTPNNLYADLSD
+286 LYADLTD
-298 ASSATINTIRQAVA
+298 ATSSTINTIRQAVA

-338 AEEPGW
+338 SEEPSW

-372 PQGNLSAYST
+372 PQANLSAYST

-404 SARTDLTYQQGLDRL
+404 CARTDLTYQQGLDRL
-419 LTKRTRYDYYWDELA
+419 LTKRTRYDYYWDDLA
-434 HLGYQDVRNKE
+434 HLGYQDVKNKE

-455 STGTPVDE
+455 SSGTPVDE

-474 YRYKTS
+474 YRFKTS

-531 DEPEFM
+531 SEPEFM

-551 VDGTPGLMRL
+551 VDGTPGLLRL

>member
-18 GGRSIIDCP
+18 GGRSVIECP
-27 STWKGTFNSGYLIPF
+27 SNWKGTFNSGYLIPF

-78 HFWYVADRLRWSNFR
+78 HFWFVADRLRWNNFR
-93 KFMGEQENPGDSVDY
+93 KFMGEQDNPGDSVDF
-108 VEPIVNSGKDG
+108 VEPVINSGKNG

-124 VFDYIGVPPKVPNL
+124 VFDYVGVPPKVPNL

-159 NLQKSLPVNL
+159 NLQESLPVNL

-204 VTLPLGQSAPVYAG
+204 VTLPLGQSAPVYMRQDKTVDFNKLSALTLYDNTGKRMSADGTHHFLSVAG
-218 SVRHNLSF
+218 GTTYS
-226 GSLGINPICF
+226 INQHPTDTAGYPAF
-236 SVRASDGVWE
+236 VSAYV
-246 DLGGVNNSIGILGS
+246 DL
-260 DGVTSTLPQGALYGS
+260 TS
-275 GNAPAIAGNHV
+275 
-286 FTPNNLYADLSD
+286 

-338 AEEPGW
+338 SEEPSW

-365 ASVDGVT
+365 GTTADS
-372 PQGNLSAYST
+372 PQANLSAYST

-419 LTKRTRYDYYWDELA
+419 LTKRTRYDYYWDDLA
-434 HLGYQDVRNKE
+434 HLGYQDVKNKE

-455 STGTPVDE
+455 SAGSPVDE

-531 DEPEFM
+531 TEPEFM

>member
-18 GGRSIIDCP
+18 GGRSVIECP
-27 STWKGTFNSGYLIPF
+27 SNWKGTFNSGYLIPF
-42 FWVPVLPG
+42 FWCPVLPG

-78 HFWYVADRLRWSNFR
+78 HFWYVADRLRWNNFR
-93 KFMGEQENPGDSVDY
+93 KFMGEQENPGDSIDY
-108 VEPIVNSGKDG
+108 VEPVINSGENG

-169 GDGPDPVTN
+169 DDGPDPVAN

-204 VTLPLGQSAPVYAG
+204 VTLPLGQSAPVYGPDYSSTIAKSATFWGSTEKKVNSFADAIYLRAYGDQTPKGIVEARVNGQQLTDPHATLRILSKEESKSAG
-218 SVRHNLSF
+218 IDSH
-226 GSLGINPICF
+226 
-236 SVRASDGVWE
+236 
-246 DLGGVNNSIGILGS
+246 
-260 DGVTSTLPQGALYGS
+260 
-275 GNAPAIAGNHV
+275 
-286 FTPNNLYADLSD
+286 LYADLTD
-298 ASSATINTIRQAVA
+298 ASSATINTIRQAIA

-338 AEEPGW
+338 SEEPSW

-372 PQGNLSAYST
+372 PQANLSAYST

-419 LTKRTRYDYYWDELA
+419 LTKRTRYDYYWDDLA
-434 HLGYQDVRNKE
+434 HLGYQDVKNKE
-445 IYAQGKDVLN
+445 IYAQGKNVLN
-455 STGTPVDE
+455 SSGTPVDE

-531 DEPEFM
+531 SEPEFM

>member
-18 GGRSIIDCP
+18 NSRSILECP
-27 STWKGTFNSGYLIPF
+27 SNWKGTFNSGYLIPF
-42 FWVPVLPG
+42 FWCPVLPG
-50 DTMHLN
+50 DTISLN

-78 HFWYVADRLRWSNFR
+78 HFWYVADRLRWNNFR
-93 KFMGEQENPGDSVDY
+93 KFMGEQENPGDTTDY
-108 VEPIVNSGKDG
+108 VEPIVNSGSSG

-138 DVNAGLFRDMV
+138 DVNAAIFRDMV
-149 LIWNNFYRDE
+149 IIWNNFYRDE
-159 NLQKSLPVNL
+159 NLQESLPVNL
-169 GDGPDPVTN
+169 DDGPDPVTN

-195 ISPQKFGQP
+195 ISPQKFGNP
-204 VTLPLGQSAPVYAG
+204 VTLPLGEKAPVYGTGNFIRWKLGGSNSTATDTPKYMVGVNTPVAG
-218 SVRHNLSF
+218 VNQNF
-226 GSLGINPICF
+226 GVFRDLGTPDSSTGWGFVSIAPKESGIN
-236 SVRASDGVWE
+236 S
-246 DLGGVNNSIGILGS
+246 
-260 DGVTSTLPQGALYGS
+260 Q
-275 GNAPAIAGNHV
+275 
-286 FTPNNLYADLSD
+286 LYADLTD
-298 ASSATINTIRQAVA
+298 ATSSTINTIRQAFA

-318 RDMIR
+318 RDIIR

-338 AEEPGW
+338 AEEPSW
-344 LPEFIGG
+344 LPEFLGG

-365 ASVDGVT
+365 ATDST
-372 PQGNLSAYST
+372 SPQGNLTAYST
-382 AGGTQ
+382 AGGTKV
-387 IGFTRSFVEHGF
+387 GFTRSFVEHGM

-404 SARTDLTYQQGLDRL
+404 CARTDLTYQQGLDRL

-434 HLGYQDVRNKE
+434 HLGYQNVLNKE
-445 IYAQGKDVLN
+445 IYAQGKNVLN
-455 STGTPVDE
+455 SSGTPVDD

-474 YRYKTS
+474 YRFKIS

-498 YSQYFANLPK
+498 YSQYFDNLPK

-517 VGEDSPIRRSLAVT
+517 VGEDSPIRRSLAVL

-537 MDCFHDLT
+537 MDCYHDLV

-551 VDGTPGLMRL
+551 VDGTPGLLRL

>member
-18 GGRSIIDCP
+18 GGRSIIECP
-27 STWKGTFNSGYLIPF
+27 SSWKGTFNSGYLIPF

-56 TTFFCRMSTQVLPPM
+56 TTFFCRMSTQALPPM

-78 HFWYVADRLRWSNFR
+78 HFWFVADRLRWNNFR
-93 KFMGEQENPGDSVDY
+93 KFMGEQDNPGDSVDF
-108 VEPIVNSGKDG
+108 VEPVINSGKDG
-119 FDYET
+119 FDFET
-124 VFDYIGVPPKVPNL
+124 VFDYVGVPAKVPNL

-204 VTLPLGQSAPVYAG
+204 VTLPLGASAPIRTSSTPVITG
-218 SVRHNLSF
+218 SHP
-226 GSLGINPICF
+226 SLGWTLTTGVSPAYPAPDYLIGTF
-236 SVRASDGVWE
+236 SANSGMTQTNLYTRGNSQTVPSSD
-246 DLGGVNNSIGILGS
+246 I
-260 DGVTSTLPQGALYGS
+260 Y
-275 GNAPAIAGNHV
+275 
-286 FTPNNLYADLSD
+286 PNNLYADLTD
-298 ASSATINTIRQAVA
+298 ASSATINTIRQAFA

-338 AEEPGW
+338 SEEPSW

-419 LTKRTRYDYYWDELA
+419 LTKRTRYDYYWDDLA
-434 HLGYQDVRNKE
+434 HLGYQDVKNKE

-455 STGTPVDE
+455 SAGTPVDE

-517 VGEDSPIRRSLAVT
+517 VGEDSPIRRSLAVV